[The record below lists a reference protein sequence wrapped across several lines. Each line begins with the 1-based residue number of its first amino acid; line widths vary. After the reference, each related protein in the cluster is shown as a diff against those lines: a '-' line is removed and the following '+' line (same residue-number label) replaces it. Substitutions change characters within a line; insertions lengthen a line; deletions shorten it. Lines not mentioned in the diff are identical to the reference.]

1 MSYTTISGMRSNRYP
16 LMGTGDGLGCGC
28 SSPRPLG
35 QDDDSGAM
43 GVLGIAAVGATA
55 FGLLWYVGRSSMQ
68 SNRRRRRRRVRSNRR
83 RRTSRRR

>member
-28 SSPRPLG
+28 NSPRPLG

-43 GVLGIAAVGATA
+43 GILGITAVGATA
-55 FGLLWYVGRSSMQ
+55 VGLLWYMGRSMQ
-68 SNRRRRRRRVRSNRR
+68 SNRRRRHRMRSNRR
-83 RRTSRRR
+83 RRTSRRRR

>member
-28 SSPRPLG
+28 GVRPLG

-55 FGLLWYVGRSSMQ
+55 FGLLWYVGRSSMRP
-68 SNRRRRRRRVRSNRR
+68 NRRRRVRSNRR
-83 RRTSRRR
+83 RRTSRRRR